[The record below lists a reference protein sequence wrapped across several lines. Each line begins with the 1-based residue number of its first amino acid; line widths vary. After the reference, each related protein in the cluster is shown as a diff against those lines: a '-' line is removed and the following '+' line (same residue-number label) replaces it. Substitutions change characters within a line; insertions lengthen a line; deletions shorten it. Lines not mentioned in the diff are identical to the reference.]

1 MLIFSLPKE
10 RAPGFLRGE
19 PAIVKINGALREIT
33 FDAAAQVV
41 RFVNDEGPQ
50 ARKLIATTEEGD
62 LVRFAC
68 TAADGSGIVIAPD
81 GGFVAPAK

>member
-10 RAPGFLRGE
+10 AVPGFLRGE
-19 PAIVKINGALREIT
+19 PVTVKDDGVPRELT
-33 FDAAAQVV
+33 FDAASDEV
-41 RFVNDEGPQ
+41 RFINDQGPQ

-81 GGFVAPAK
+81 GGLVAPAT